1 MKQFNLKTAL
11 ELYLKSVNESIVVLW
26 GAIQEVTT
34 VASGYPLS
42 MSIF

>member
-1 MKQFNLKTAL
+1 MKQFNLKIAL
-11 ELYLKSVNESIVVLW
+11 EYLESVNESIVVLW

-34 VASGYPLS
+34 GASIYPVS